1 MARSAD
7 PMTSPAI
14 QLTAQKA
21 LQKARSV
28 CDRMQIL
35 SLNRQLEACEGL
47 FVENPPID
55 VAILGQFKAGK
66 SSFVNNLIGRDVLP
80 VGVIPVTTVIT
91 RLRFGE
97 RERAVISFYDGTTRE
112 IAVGALD
119 EYTSEAKNPSNEKNV
134 ETVDIELPSLT
145 DYAGLRLV
153 DTPGLGSVFKAHM
166 EVSANWLPE
175 VGAAIL
181 AVSADRP
188 LSEND
193 VQLIRELTQYTP
205 RIILLLT
212 KADLLTPSQQ
222 DEVVKFFE
230 DTLKRELNREFP
242 IFLYSTKTDTLKFRQ
257 RLEAEL
263 FFKLAVNR
271 DFEFRKILQHKT
283 NSVIRGCLGYL
294 DVALKTS
301 LQADEDRESL
311 RRQILDEKVSFE
323 SMREQLF
330 YITRENQKQTR
341 IFIMNILQGRMK
353 PLWDDVIRRL
363 ETEMKSWRGNLWQL
377 TRRYEQWVA
386 DTMTEEMRNVSR
398 KEHRHFYGT
407 LKKAHAGLARSL
419 EAFRVI
425 LNGNVQKV
433 LGVSLAEAEW
443 DIKIAEPEQPDIRT
457 FRASNY
463 NLDLIWFLIPMFLFR
478 RAFEKRFVEK
488 IPWEVE
494 TNINRLAAQWEERIN
509 AAIEGMHRQAV
520 QYVRDETAT
529 IEALLSSARG
539 RTGEIREMIADLK
552 QLSDELSSGG

>member
-1 MARSAD
+1 MGND
-7 PMTSPAI
+7 LNPMPPPPI
-14 QLTAQKA
+14 QHLAQEG
-21 LQKARSV
+21 LRKARSI

-35 SLNRQLEACEGL
+35 TLDRQIEACEGL
-47 FVENPPID
+47 LVENPPID

-66 SSFVNNLIGRDVLP
+66 SSFVNSLIGQDVLP

-97 RERAVISFYDGTTRE
+97 RERALISFYDGTNRE
-112 IAVGALD
+112 IPVGSLD
-119 EYTSEAKNPSNEKNV
+119 EYTSEAKNPSNQKNV
-134 ETVDIELPSLT
+134 ETVDIELPALA

-166 EVSANWLPE
+166 EVSSNWLPE
-175 VGAAIL
+175 VGAAVL

-193 VQLIRELTQYTP
+193 LQLIRELTQYTP

-212 KADLLTPSQQ
+212 KADLLSPSQQ

-230 DTLKRELNREFP
+230 DTVRRELNREFP
-242 IFLYSTKTDTLKFRQ
+242 IFLYSTKTDTGRFRH

-271 DFEFRKILQHKT
+271 DFEFRKILQHKA

-294 DVALKTS
+294 EVALKTS

-323 SMREQLF
+323 SMREELF
-330 YITRENQKQTR
+330 FIARENQKQTR
-341 IFIMNILQGRMK
+341 IFIMNILQNFMK
-353 PLWDDVIRRL
+353 PLWHEIMQRL
-363 ETEMKSWRGNLWQL
+363 QAEMKEWTGNLWQL

-386 DTMTEEMRNVSR
+386 DAMTEEMRRIS
-398 KEHRHFYGT
+398 KQEHRHFYGT
-407 LKKAHAGLARSL
+407 LKKAHSSLARSL
-419 EAFRVI
+419 EAFRML

-463 NLDLIWFLIPMFLFR
+463 NLDLIWFLIPMFMFR

-509 AAIEGMHRQAV
+509 AAIDGMHRQAV

-529 IEALLSSARG
+529 IEALLSGARG
-539 RTGEIREMIADLK
+539 RTGEIREMIAGLQAISERLAK
-552 QLSDELSSGG
+552 S

>member
-1 MARSAD
+1 
-7 PMTSPAI
+7 MTPQPI
-14 QLTAQKA
+14 QHAAQEG
-21 LQKARSV
+21 LQKVRSI

-35 SLNRQLEACEGL
+35 TLGRQIEACEGL
-47 FVENPPID
+47 LVENPPID

-66 SSFVNNLIGRDVLP
+66 SSFVNSLIGQNVLP
-80 VGVIPVTTVIT
+80 VGVIPVTTVIS
-91 RLRFGE
+91 RLQFGE
-97 RERAVISFYDGTTRE
+97 QERATVSFFDGARKE
-112 IAVGALD
+112 IPIAKLD
-119 EYTSEAKNPSNEKNV
+119 EYTAEAKNPSNQKSV
-134 ETVDIELPSLT
+134 EMVDIELPALA

-175 VGAAIL
+175 VGAAVL

-193 VQLIRELTQYTP
+193 LQLIRELTQYTP

-212 KADLLTPSQQ
+212 KADLLSPSQQ

-230 DTLKRELNREFP
+230 DTVKRELNREFP
-242 IFLYSTKTDTLKFRQ
+242 IFLYSTKTDTERFRH
-257 RLEAEL
+257 RLEVEL

-271 DFEFRKILQHKT
+271 DFEFRKILQHKA
-283 NSVIRGCLGYL
+283 NSVIRGCVGYL
-294 DVALKTS
+294 EIALKTS

-311 RRQILDEKVSFE
+311 RRQILDEKVSFD
-323 SMREQLF
+323 SMREELF
-330 YITRENQKQTR
+330 FIARENQKQTR
-341 IFIMNILQGRMK
+341 IFIMNVLQNFMK
-353 PLWDDVIRRL
+353 PLWGELMKRL
-363 ETEMKSWRGNLWQL
+363 ERDMKTWHGNLWHL

-386 DTMTEEMRNVSR
+386 DTMTEEMRRIS
-398 KEHRHFYGT
+398 KQEHRHFYGT
-407 LKKAHAGLARSL
+407 LKKAHASFARSL
-419 EAFRVI
+419 EAFRML

-509 AAIEGMHRQAV
+509 AAIDGMHRQSV
-520 QYVRDETAT
+520 QYVKDETAT
-529 IEALLSSARG
+529 IESLLSGTRG
-539 RTGEIREMIADLK
+539 RTEEIRQVIADLRMI
-552 QLSDELSSGG
+552 SELLAKM

>member
-1 MARSAD
+1 MGHVVNLK
-7 PMTSPAI
+7 PTPPI
-14 QLTAQKA
+14 QHASQKA
-21 LQKARSV
+21 LQRVRSI
-28 CDRMQIL
+28 CDTMQIL
-35 SLNRQLEACEGL
+35 SLSRQIEACEGL
-47 FVENPPID
+47 LVENPPID

-66 SSFVNNLIGRDVLP
+66 SSFVNSLIGQPVLP
-80 VGVIPVTTVIT
+80 VGVIPVTTVIS

-97 RERAVISFYDGTTRE
+97 RERATISFYDGTSSE
-112 IAVGALD
+112 IPVGILD
-119 EYTSEAKNPSNEKNV
+119 EYTAEAKNPSNQKGV
-134 ETVDIELPSLT
+134 EMVDIELPALA

-175 VGAAIL
+175 VGAAVL

-193 VQLIRELTQYTP
+193 LQLIRELTQYTP

-212 KADLLTPSQQ
+212 KADLLSPSQQ
-222 DEVVKFFE
+222 EEVVKFFE
-230 DTLKRELNREFP
+230 DTVKRELNREFP
-242 IFLYSTKTDTLKFRQ
+242 IFLYSTKTDTERFRH
-257 RLEAEL
+257 RLEVEL

-271 DFEFRKILQHKT
+271 DFEFRKILQHKA

-294 DVALKTS
+294 EMALKTS

-311 RRQILDEKVSFE
+311 RRQILDEKVSFD
-323 SMREQLF
+323 SMREELF
-330 YITRENQKQTR
+330 FIARENQKQTR
-341 IFIMNILQGRMK
+341 IFIMNILQGFMK
-353 PLWDDVIRRL
+353 PLWHEIMQRL
-363 ETEMKSWRGNLWQL
+363 ETDMKAWRGNLWQL

-386 DTMTEEMRNVSR
+386 DAMTEEMRRISR
-398 KEHRHFYGT
+398 QEHRHFYGT
-407 LKKAHAGLARSL
+407 LKKAHASLARSL
-419 EAFRVI
+419 EAFRML

-463 NLDLIWFLIPMFLFR
+463 NLDLIWFFIPMFLFR
-478 RAFEKRFVEK
+478 RAFEKRFFEK

-509 AAIEGMHRQAV
+509 AAIDGMHRQAV

-529 IEALLSSARG
+529 IESLLSGARG
-539 RTGEIREMIADLK
+539 RTDEIRQMIADL
-552 QLSDELSSGG
+552 QHLSDYLTKM

>member
-14 QLTAQKA
+14 QRTAQKA

-330 YITRENQKQTR
+330 SITRENQKQTR

>member
-1 MARSAD
+1 MGND
-7 PMTSPAI
+7 VNPMPSPPI
-14 QLTAQKA
+14 QHLAQEG
-21 LQKARSV
+21 LQKARSI
-28 CDRMQIL
+28 CDRMHIL
-35 SLNRQLEACEGL
+35 TLDREIAACEGL
-47 FVENPPID
+47 LVENPPID

-66 SSFVNNLIGRDVLP
+66 SSLVNSLIGQDVLP
-80 VGVIPVTTVIT
+80 VGVIPVTTVIS
-91 RLRFGE
+91 RLQFGKQ
-97 RERAVISFYDGTTRE
+97 ERATVSFFDGTRKE
-112 IAVGALD
+112 IPIADLD
-119 EYTSEAKNPSNEKNV
+119 EYTSEAKNPSNQENV
-134 ETVDIELPSLT
+134 EMVDIELPALA

-166 EVSANWLPE
+166 EVSSNWLPE
-175 VGAAIL
+175 VGAAVL

-188 LSEND
+188 LSDND
-193 VQLIRELTQYTP
+193 LQLIRELTQYTP

-212 KADLLTPSQQ
+212 KADLLSPSQQ
-222 DEVVKFFE
+222 DEVVKFCE

-242 IFLYSTKTDTLKFRQ
+242 IFLYSTKTDTERFRH
-257 RLEAEL
+257 RLEVDL
-263 FFKLAVNR
+263 FFKLALNR

-294 DVALKTS
+294 EVALKTS

-311 RRQILDEKVSFE
+311 RRQILDEKVSFD
-323 SMREQLF
+323 SMREELF
-330 YITRENQKQTR
+330 FIARENQKQTR
-341 IFIMNILQGRMK
+341 TFIMNILQNFMK
-353 PLWDDVIRRL
+353 PLWRELTERL
-363 ETEMKSWRGNLWQL
+363 ETNMKAWHGNLWQL

-386 DTMTEEMRNVSR
+386 DTMTEEMRRISR
-398 KEHRHFYGT
+398 QEHRHFYGT
-407 LKKAHAGLARSL
+407 LKKAHASLARSL
-419 EAFRVI
+419 EAFRML

-443 DIKIAEPEQPDIRT
+443 DIRIAEPEQPDIRT

-509 AAIEGMHRQAV
+509 AAIDGMHRQAV

-529 IEALLSSARG
+529 IESLLSGARG
-539 RTGEIREMIADLK
+539 RTEEIQQMITELK
-552 QLSDELSSGG
+552 RYTEEIARQ

>member
-134 ETVDIELPSLT
+134 ETVDIELPSLA

-323 SMREQLF
+323 AMREQLF
-330 YITRENQKQTR
+330 NITRENQKQTR
-341 IFIMNILQGRMK
+341 IFIMNILQNRMK
-353 PLWDDVIRRL
+353 PLWDEVIRRL
-363 ETEMKSWRGNLWQL
+363 QTEMKSWRGNLWQL

>member
-1 MARSAD
+1 MGND
-7 PMTSPAI
+7 LNPMPPPPI
-14 QLTAQKA
+14 QHLAQEG
-21 LQKARSV
+21 LRKARSI

-35 SLNRQLEACEGL
+35 TLDRQIEACEGL

-66 SSFVNNLIGRDVLP
+66 SSFVNSLIGQDVLP

-97 RERAVISFYDGTTRE
+97 RERAVISFYNGTTKE
-112 IAVGALD
+112 IPVGALD

-134 ETVDIELPSLT
+134 ETVDIELPGLA

-166 EVSANWLPE
+166 EVSSNWLPE
-175 VGAAIL
+175 VGAAVL

-193 VQLIRELTQYTP
+193 LQLIRELTQYTP
-205 RIILLLT
+205 KIVLLLT
-212 KADLLTPSQQ
+212 KADLLTPPQQ
-222 DEVVKFFE
+222 EEVVRFFE
-230 DTLKRELNREFP
+230 STLKRELNREFP
-242 IFLYSTKTDTLKFRQ
+242 IFLFSTKTETGKFRH
-257 RLEAEL
+257 RLEVEL
-263 FFKLAVNR
+263 FFKLALNR
-271 DFEFRKILQHKT
+271 DFEFRKILQHKA

-294 DVALKTS
+294 ELALRTS

-311 RRQILDEKVSFE
+311 RQQILDEKVSFE

-330 YITRENQKQTR
+330 FIARENQKQTR
-341 IFIMNILQGRMK
+341 VFIMNILQGLMK
-353 PLWDDVIRRL
+353 PLWTEVMQRL
-363 ETEMKSWRGNLWQL
+363 EAEMKTWRGNLWKL

-386 DTMTEEMRNVSR
+386 DTMEEEMRRVSK

-425 LNGNVQKV
+425 LNSNVQKV

-463 NLDLIWFLIPMFLFR
+463 NLDLIWFLIPMFIFR
-478 RAFEKRFVEK
+478 RAFEKRFLEK
-488 IPWEVE
+488 VPWEVE
-494 TNINRLAAQWEERIN
+494 TNINRLAAQWEDRIN
-509 AAIEGMHRQAV
+509 AAIDGMHKQAV

-529 IEALLSSARG
+529 IESLLSSAQG
-539 RTGEIREMIADLK
+539 RTDEIRGMIEALKRYSDDL
-552 QLSDELSSGG
+552 SAS

>member
-1 MARSAD
+1 
-7 PMTSPAI
+7 
-14 QLTAQKA
+14 
-21 LQKARSV
+21 
-28 CDRMQIL
+28 MQIL

-47 FVENPPID
+47 LVENPLID

-66 SSFVNNLIGRDVLP
+66 SSFVNSLVGRDVLP

-97 RERAVISFYDGTTRE
+97 RERAVITFYDGTTKE
-112 IAVGALD
+112 IPVSALD

-134 ETVDIELPSLT
+134 ETVDIELPGLA

-175 VGAAIL
+175 AGAAVL

-193 VQLIRELTQYTP
+193 LQLIRELTQYTP

-222 DEVVKFFE
+222 EEVVRFFE

-242 IFLYSTKTDTLKFRQ
+242 IYLYSTKTETVKFRQ

-263 FFKLAVNR
+263 FFKLALNR
-271 DFEFRKILQHKT
+271 DFEFRKILQHKA

-294 DVALKTS
+294 ELALKTS

-311 RRQILDEKVSFE
+311 RQQILDERVSFE

-330 YITRENQKQTR
+330 FISRENQKQTR
-341 IFIMNILQGRMK
+341 VFIMNILQGLMR
-353 PLWDDVIRRL
+353 PLWTDVMQRL
-363 ETEMKSWRGNLWQL
+363 EAEMKTWRGNLWQL

-386 DTMTEEMRNVSR
+386 DTMTEEMRRVSK
-398 KEHRHFYGT
+398 KEHRHFCGT

-443 DIKIAEPEQPDIRT
+443 DIRIAEPEQPDIRT

-478 RAFEKRFVEK
+478 RAFEKRFLEK

-494 TNINRLAAQWEERIN
+494 TNINRLAAQWEDRIN
-509 AAIEGMHRQAV
+509 AAIDGMQKQAV

-529 IEALLSSARG
+529 IESLLSSARG
-539 RTGEIREMIADLK
+539 RTDEIRRMIAEL
-552 QLSDELSSGG
+552 QAISERLSKS

>member
-1 MARSAD
+1 MAPPAET
-7 PMTSPAI
+7 MTPSSI
-14 QLTAQKA
+14 QHVAQKG
-21 LQKARSV
+21 LQQVRSV

-91 RLRFGE
+91 RLRYGE
-97 RERAVISFYDGTTRE
+97 RERAVISFYDGSTKE
-112 IAVGALD
+112 IPVGALD

-134 ETVDIELPSLT
+134 ETVDIELPSLA

-175 VGAAIL
+175 VGAAVL

-222 DEVVKFFE
+222 EEVVRFFE

-242 IFLYSTKTDTLKFRQ
+242 IFLYSTKTDTVKFRQ

-263 FFKLAVNR
+263 FFKLALNR
-271 DFEFRKILQHKT
+271 DFEFRKILQHKA
-283 NSVIRGCLGYL
+283 NSIIRACLGYL
-294 DVALKTS
+294 EIALKTS

-330 YITRENQKQTR
+330 FICRENQKQTR
-341 IFIMNILQGRMK
+341 VFIMNVLQGFMK
-353 PLWDDVIRRL
+353 PLWTEVMGRL

-386 DTMTEEMRNVSR
+386 DTMTEEMRRLS
-398 KEHRHFYGT
+398 KKQHRNFYGT

-443 DIKIAEPEQPDIRT
+443 DIRIAEPEQPDIRT

-478 RAFEKRFVEK
+478 RAFEKRFLEK

-494 TNINRLAAQWEERIN
+494 TNINRLAAQWEDRIN
-509 AAIEGMHRQAV
+509 AAIDGMHKQAA
-520 QYVRDETAT
+520 QYVKDETAT
-529 IEALLSSARG
+529 IESLLSAARG
-539 RTGEIREMIADLK
+539 RTDEIRGMIAELK
-552 QLSDELSSGG
+552 RHSDELSAG

>member
-1 MARSAD
+1 MGQPAET
-7 PMTSPAI
+7 MTPPPV
-14 QLTAQKA
+14 QHVAQQA
-21 LQKARSV
+21 LQKVRSV

-47 FVENPPID
+47 LVENPLID
-55 VAILGQFKAGK
+55 VAVLGQFKAGK
-66 SSFVNNLIGRDVLP
+66 SSFVNSLVGRDVLP

-97 RERAVISFYDGTTRE
+97 RERAVITFYDGTTKE
-112 IAVGALD
+112 IPVSALD

-134 ETVDIELPSLT
+134 ETVDIELPGLA

-175 VGAAIL
+175 AGAAVL

-193 VQLIRELTQYTP
+193 LQLIRELTQYTP

-222 DEVVKFFE
+222 EEVVRFFE

-242 IFLYSTKTDTLKFRQ
+242 IYLYSTKTETVKFRQ

-263 FFKLAVNR
+263 FFKLALNR
-271 DFEFRKILQHKT
+271 DFEFRKILQHKA

-294 DVALKTS
+294 ELALKTS

-311 RRQILDEKVSFE
+311 RQQILDERVSFE

-330 YITRENQKQTR
+330 FISRENQKQTR
-341 IFIMNILQGRMK
+341 VFIMNILQGLMR
-353 PLWDDVIRRL
+353 PLWTDVMQRL
-363 ETEMKSWRGNLWQL
+363 EAEMKTWRGNLWQL

-386 DTMTEEMRNVSR
+386 DTMTEEMRRVSK
-398 KEHRHFYGT
+398 KEHRHFCGT

-443 DIKIAEPEQPDIRT
+443 DIRIAEPEQPDIRT

-478 RAFEKRFVEK
+478 RAFEKRFLEK

-494 TNINRLAAQWEERIN
+494 TNINRLAAQWEDRIN
-509 AAIEGMHRQAV
+509 AAIDGMQKQAV

-529 IEALLSSARG
+529 IESLLSSARG
-539 RTGEIREMIADLK
+539 RTDEIRRMIA
-552 QLSDELSSGG
+552 ELQAISERLAKS

>member
-1 MARSAD
+1 MGQPAET
-7 PMTSPAI
+7 MTLPPV
-14 QLTAQKA
+14 QHVAQQA
-21 LQKARSV
+21 LQQVRDV
-28 CDRMQIL
+28 CGRMQIL
-35 SLNRQLEACEGL
+35 SLDRRLEACEAL
-47 FVENPPID
+47 FIENPPID

-66 SSFVNNLIGRDVLP
+66 SSFVNSLIGRDVLP
-80 VGVIPVTTVIT
+80 VGVVPVTTVIT

-97 RERAVISFYDGTTRE
+97 RERAVISFYDGTTKE
-112 IAVGALD
+112 IPVSALD

-134 ETVDIELPSLT
+134 ETVDVELPSLT
-145 DYAGLRLV
+145 EYAGLRLV

-175 VGAAIL
+175 AGAAVL

-193 VQLIRELTQYTP
+193 LQLIRELTQYTP
-205 RIILLLT
+205 RIVLLLT

-222 DEVVKFFE
+222 DEVVRFFE
-230 DTLKRELNREFP
+230 STLKRELNREFP
-242 IFLYSTKTDTLKFRQ
+242 IYLYSTKAGTETFRH
-257 RLEAEL
+257 RLEADL
-263 FFKLAVNR
+263 FFKLALNR
-271 DFEFRKILQHKT
+271 DFEFRKILQHKA

-294 DVALKTS
+294 ELALKTS

-330 YITRENQKQTR
+330 FIARENQKQTR
-341 IFIMNILQGRMK
+341 VFIMNVLQGLMRS
-353 PLWDDVIRRL
+353 LWTDVMQRL
-363 ETEMKSWRGNLWQL
+363 GAEMKTWRGNLWQL

-386 DTMTEEMRNVSR
+386 DAMTEEMRLVSK

-463 NLDLIWFLIPMFLFR
+463 NLDLVWFLIPMFLFR
-478 RAFEKRFVEK
+478 RAFEKRFLEK

-494 TNINRLAAQWEERIN
+494 TNVNRLAAQWEDRIN
-509 AAIEGMHRQAV
+509 AAIDGMQKQAV

-529 IEALLSSARG
+529 IESLLSSARG
-539 RTGEIREMIADLK
+539 RTEEIRDMAAGLQAISERLAK
-552 QLSDELSSGG
+552 S

>member
-1 MARSAD
+1 MGND
-7 PMTSPAI
+7 LNPMPPPPI
-14 QLTAQKA
+14 QHLAQEG
-21 LQKARSV
+21 LRKARSI

-35 SLNRQLEACEGL
+35 TLDRQIEACEGL
-47 FVENPPID
+47 LVENPPID

-66 SSFVNNLIGRDVLP
+66 SSFVNSLIGQDVLP

-97 RERAVISFYDGTTRE
+97 RERALISFYDGTNRE
-112 IAVGALD
+112 IPVGSLD
-119 EYTSEAKNPSNEKNV
+119 EYTSEAKNPSNQKNV
-134 ETVDIELPSLT
+134 ETVDIELPALA

-166 EVSANWLPE
+166 EVSSNWLPE
-175 VGAAIL
+175 VGAAVL

-193 VQLIRELTQYTP
+193 LQLIRELTQYTP

-212 KADLLTPSQQ
+212 KADLLSPSQQ

-230 DTLKRELNREFP
+230 DTVRRELNREFP
-242 IFLYSTKTDTLKFRQ
+242 IFLYSTKTDTGRFRH

-271 DFEFRKILQHKT
+271 DFEFRKILQHKA

-294 DVALKTS
+294 EVALKTS

-323 SMREQLF
+323 SMREELF
-330 YITRENQKQTR
+330 FIARENQKQTR
-341 IFIMNILQGRMK
+341 IFIMNILQNFMK
-353 PLWDDVIRRL
+353 PLWHEIMQRL
-363 ETEMKSWRGNLWQL
+363 QAEMKEWTGNLWQL

-386 DTMTEEMRNVSR
+386 DAMTEEMRRISR

-407 LKKAHAGLARSL
+407 LKKAHASLARSL
-419 EAFRVI
+419 EAFRML
-425 LNGNVQKV
+425 LNGNVRKV

-494 TNINRLAAQWEERIN
+494 TNINRLAAQWEDRIN
-509 AAIEGMHRQAV
+509 AAIDGMHRQAV

-529 IEALLSSARG
+529 IEALLSGARG
-539 RTGEIREMIADLK
+539 RTGEIREMIAGLQAISERLAK
-552 QLSDELSSGG
+552 S

>member
-1 MARSAD
+1 MAQPANS
-7 PMTSPAI
+7 MTPSHI
-14 QLTAQKA
+14 QHAAQQA
-21 LQKARSV
+21 LQKVRSI

-35 SLNRQLEACEGL
+35 SLGRQIEACEGL

-66 SSFVNNLIGRDVLP
+66 SSFLNSLIGQNVLP
-80 VGVIPVTTVIT
+80 VGVIPVTTVIS

-97 RERAVISFYDGTTRE
+97 RERATISFYDGTNSE
-112 IAVGALD
+112 IPVGILD
-119 EYTSEAKNPSNEKNV
+119 EYTAEAKNPSNQKGL
-134 ETVDIELPSLT
+134 ETVDIELPALA

-193 VQLIRELTQYTP
+193 LQLIRELTQYTP

-212 KADLLTPSQQ
+212 KADLLSPSQQ
-222 DEVVKFFE
+222 EEVVNFFE
-230 DTLKRELNREFP
+230 DTVRRELNREFP
-242 IFLYSTKTDTLKFRQ
+242 IFLYSTKTDTERFRH
-257 RLEAEL
+257 RLEVEL

-283 NSVIRGCLGYL
+283 HSVIRGCLGYL
-294 DVALKTS
+294 EIALKTS

-311 RRQILDEKVSFE
+311 RRQILDEKVSFD
-323 SMREQLF
+323 SMREELF
-330 YITRENQKQTR
+330 FIARENQKQTR
-341 IFIMNILQGRMK
+341 IFIMNILQGFMK
-353 PLWDDVIRRL
+353 PLWQEIMQRL
-363 ETEMKSWRGNLWQL
+363 ETDMKAWRGNLWQL

-386 DTMTEEMRNVSR
+386 DTMTEEMRRIS
-398 KEHRHFYGT
+398 KQEHRHFYGT

-419 EAFRVI
+419 EAFRML

-443 DIKIAEPEQPDIRT
+443 DIRIAEPELPDIRT

-463 NLDLIWFLIPMFLFR
+463 NLDLLWFLIPMFLFR
-478 RAFEKRFVEK
+478 RVFEKQFVEK

-509 AAIEGMHRQAV
+509 ASIDGMHRQAV
-520 QYVRDETAT
+520 QYVKDETAT
-529 IEALLSSARG
+529 IESLLSGARG
-539 RTGEIREMIADLK
+539 RTDEIRQMIDDLRMI
-552 QLSDELSSGG
+552 SDHLAKM

>member
-14 QLTAQKA
+14 QRTAQKA

-134 ETVDIELPSLT
+134 ETVDIELPSLA

>member
-1 MARSAD
+1 MGND
-7 PMTSPAI
+7 VNPMPSPPI
-14 QLTAQKA
+14 QHLAQEG
-21 LQKARSV
+21 LQKARSI

-35 SLNRQLEACEGL
+35 SLDRQMEACQGL

-66 SSFVNNLIGRDVLP
+66 SSFVNSLIGQDVLP

-91 RLRFGE
+91 RLRFGQ
-97 RERAVISFYDGTTRE
+97 RERATISFYDGTSRE
-112 IAVGALD
+112 IPVGTLD
-119 EYTSEAKNPSNEKNV
+119 EYTSEAKNPSNQKNV
-134 ETVDIELPSLT
+134 ETVDIELPALA

-166 EVSANWLPE
+166 EVSSNWLPE
-175 VGAAIL
+175 VGAAVL

-193 VQLIRELTQYTP
+193 LQLIRELTQYTP

-212 KADLLTPSQQ
+212 KADLLSPSQQ

-230 DTLKRELNREFP
+230 DTIKRELNREFP
-242 IFLYSTKTDTLKFRQ
+242 VFLYSTKTDTERFRH

-271 DFEFRKILQHKT
+271 DFEFRKILQHKA

-294 DVALKTS
+294 EIALKTS

-311 RRQILDEKVSFE
+311 RQQILDEKVSFE

-330 YITRENQKQTR
+330 FITRENQKQTR
-341 IFIMNILQGRMK
+341 LFIMNVLQGFLR
-353 PLWDDVIRRL
+353 PLWKDIIQRL
-363 ETEMKSWRGNLWQL
+363 EAEMKTWRGNLWKL

-386 DTMTEEMRNVSR
+386 ETMTEEMRRVSK
-398 KEHRHFYGT
+398 KEHLHFYGT

-425 LNGNVQKV
+425 LNSNVQKV

-443 DIKIAEPEQPDIRT
+443 DIKVAEPEQPDIRT

-478 RAFEKRFVEK
+478 RAFEKRFLEK

-509 AAIEGMHRQAV
+509 AAIDGMHRQAV

-529 IEALLSSARG
+529 IDALLSGARG
-539 RTGEIREMIADLK
+539 RTGEIRQMIADLRMI
-552 QLSDELSSGG
+552 SDHLARM

>member
-1 MARSAD
+1 MEQAAR
-7 PMTSPAI
+7 PMSSPPI
-14 QLTAQKA
+14 QHLAQEG
-21 LQKARSV
+21 LQKVRST

-35 SLNRQLEACEGL
+35 TLGRQIEACEGL
-47 FVENPPID
+47 LVENPPID

-66 SSFVNNLIGRDVLP
+66 SSFVNSLIGQDVLP
-80 VGVIPVTTVIT
+80 VGVIPVTTVIS
-91 RLRFGE
+91 RLQFGE
-97 RERAVISFYDGTTRE
+97 RERATVSFFDGTRKE
-112 IAVGALD
+112 IPIAELD
-119 EYTSEAKNPSNEKNV
+119 GYTAEAKNPSNQKSV
-134 ETVDIELPSLT
+134 EMVDIELPALA

-175 VGAAIL
+175 VGAAVL

-193 VQLIRELTQYTP
+193 LQLIRELTQYTP

-212 KADLLTPSQQ
+212 KADLLSPSQQ

-230 DTLKRELNREFP
+230 NTVKRELNREFP
-242 IFLYSTKTDTLKFRQ
+242 IFLYSTKTDTERFRH
-257 RLEAEL
+257 RLEVEL

-271 DFEFRKILQHKT
+271 DFEFRKILQHKV
-283 NSVIRGCLGYL
+283 NSVIRGSLGYL
-294 DVALKTS
+294 EIALKTS

-311 RRQILDEKVSFE
+311 RRQILDEKVSFD
-323 SMREQLF
+323 SMREELF
-330 YITRENQKQTR
+330 FIARENQKQTR
-341 IFIMNILQGRMK
+341 IFIMNVLQKFMK
-353 PLWDDVIRRL
+353 PLWGELMQRL
-363 ETEMKSWRGNLWQL
+363 ERDMKTWRGNLWQL

-386 DTMTEEMRNVSR
+386 DTMTEEMRRIS
-398 KEHRHFYGT
+398 KQEHRHFYGT
-407 LKKAHAGLARSL
+407 LKKAHASLARSL
-419 EAFRVI
+419 EAFRML

-457 FRASNY
+457 FSASNY

-509 AAIEGMHRQAV
+509 AAIDGMHRQSV
-520 QYVRDETAT
+520 QYVKDETAT
-529 IEALLSSARG
+529 IESLLSGARG
-539 RTGEIREMIADLK
+539 RTEEIRQMIAGL
-552 QLSDELSSGG
+552 QAVSERLAGR

>member
-1 MARSAD
+1 MGISGV
-7 PMTSPAI
+7 PMTPSAI
-14 QLTAQKA
+14 RQLAQDG
-21 LQKARSV
+21 LQQVRDA
-28 CDRMQIL
+28 CGRMQIL
-35 SLNRQLEACEGL
+35 SLDRRLEACEAL
-47 FVENPPID
+47 FVDNPAID
-55 VAILGQFKAGK
+55 VAVLGQFKAGK
-66 SSFVNNLIGRDVLP
+66 SSFVNSLIGRDVLP

-91 RLRFGE
+91 RLQFGE
-97 RERAVISFYDGTTRE
+97 RERAVISFYDGTAKE
-112 IAVGALD
+112 IPVSALD
-119 EYTSEAKNPSNEKNV
+119 EYTSEAKNPSNQKSV
-134 ETVDIELPSLT
+134 ETVDIELPGLA

-166 EVSANWLPE
+166 EVSAHWLPE
-175 VGAAIL
+175 AGAAVL

-188 LSEND
+188 LSDND

-205 RIILLLT
+205 RIVLLLT
-212 KADLLTPSQQ
+212 KADLLTPPQQ
-222 DEVVKFFE
+222 EEVVRFFE

-242 IFLYSTKTDTLKFRQ
+242 IFLYSTKTDTVKFRQ

-263 FFKLAVNR
+263 FFKLALNR

-283 NSVIRGCLGYL
+283 HSVIRGCLGYL
-294 DVALKTS
+294 ELALKTS

-311 RRQILDEKVSFE
+311 HQQILDEKVSFE

-330 YITRENQKQTR
+330 LIARENRKQTR
-341 IFIMNILQGRMK
+341 VFIMNVLQGFMK
-353 PLWDDVIRRL
+353 PLWTDVMQRL
-363 ETEMKSWRGNLWQL
+363 ESEMKTWRGNLWQL

-386 DTMTEEMRNVSR
+386 DTMTEEMRRLSK

-419 EAFRVI
+419 EAFRII
-425 LNGNVQKV
+425 LNGNVRKV

-478 RAFEKRFVEK
+478 RAFEKRFLEK

-494 TNINRLAAQWEERIN
+494 TNINRLAAQWEDRIN
-509 AAIEGMHRQAV
+509 GAIDGMQKQAV

-529 IEALLSSARG
+529 IESLLSTACG
-539 RTGEIREMIADLK
+539 RTDEIRQMIAGLQAISERLAK
-552 QLSDELSSGG
+552 S

>member
-1 MARSAD
+1 
-7 PMTSPAI
+7 MTPPPV
-14 QLTAQKA
+14 QHVAQQA
-21 LQKARSV
+21 LQKVRSV

-47 FVENPPID
+47 LVENPLID
-55 VAILGQFKAGK
+55 VAVLGQFKAGK
-66 SSFVNNLIGRDVLP
+66 SSFVNSLVGRDVLP

-97 RERAVISFYDGTTRE
+97 RERAVITFYDGTTKE
-112 IAVGALD
+112 IPVSALD

-134 ETVDIELPSLT
+134 ETVDIELPGLA

-175 VGAAIL
+175 AGAAVL

-193 VQLIRELTQYTP
+193 LQLIRELTQYTP

-222 DEVVKFFE
+222 EEVVRFFE

-242 IFLYSTKTDTLKFRQ
+242 IYLYSTKTETVKFRQ

-263 FFKLAVNR
+263 FFKLALNR
-271 DFEFRKILQHKT
+271 DFEFRKILQHKA

-294 DVALKTS
+294 ELALKTS

-311 RRQILDEKVSFE
+311 RQQILDERVSFE

-330 YITRENQKQTR
+330 FISRENQKQTR
-341 IFIMNILQGRMK
+341 VFIMNILQGLMR
-353 PLWDDVIRRL
+353 PLWTDVMQRL
-363 ETEMKSWRGNLWQL
+363 EAEMKTWRGNLWQL

-386 DTMTEEMRNVSR
+386 DTMTEEMRRVSK
-398 KEHRHFYGT
+398 KEHRHFCGT

-443 DIKIAEPEQPDIRT
+443 DIRIAEPEQPDIRT

-478 RAFEKRFVEK
+478 RAFEKRFLEK

-494 TNINRLAAQWEERIN
+494 TNINRLAAQWEDRIN
-509 AAIEGMHRQAV
+509 AAIDGMQKQAV

-529 IEALLSSARG
+529 IESLLSSARG
-539 RTGEIREMIADLK
+539 RTDEIRRMIA
-552 QLSDELSSGG
+552 ELQAISERLAKS